1 MYTLPAHIVK
11 WRTEPLSTYQPAVLV
26 EGCLAFTSSA
36 SHSREV
42 TRVMCLWPHIRRA
55 VLIKG
60 RLYMLGISTFV
71 GVCSARDAPG
81 LLLYAVGLLHAAAV
95 LLLAAAVLLPATANA
110 KLCLR
115 VTRES

>member
-1 MYTLPAHIVK
+1 M
-11 WRTEPLSTYQPAVLV
+11 
-26 EGCLAFTSSA
+26 
-36 SHSREV
+36 
-42 TRVMCLWPHIRRA
+42 
-55 VLIKG
+55 LIKG

-95 LLLAAAVLLPATANA
+95 LLPATANA

>member
-1 MYTLPAHIVK
+1 
-11 WRTEPLSTYQPAVLV
+11 
-26 EGCLAFTSSA
+26 
-36 SHSREV
+36 
-42 TRVMCLWPHIRRA
+42 MCLWPHIRRA

-95 LLLAAAVLLPATANA
+95 LLLAAAVLLPAIANA

>member
-1 MYTLPAHIVK
+1 MDVCSARDAPRLLLHAVGLLHAA
-11 WRTEPLSTYQPAVLV
+11 AVLLLTAGLLHAV
-26 EGCLAFTSSA
+26 AGIL
-36 SHSREV
+36 
-42 TRVMCLWPHIRRA
+42 VMCLWPHIRRA

-110 KLCLR
+110 KLCLC